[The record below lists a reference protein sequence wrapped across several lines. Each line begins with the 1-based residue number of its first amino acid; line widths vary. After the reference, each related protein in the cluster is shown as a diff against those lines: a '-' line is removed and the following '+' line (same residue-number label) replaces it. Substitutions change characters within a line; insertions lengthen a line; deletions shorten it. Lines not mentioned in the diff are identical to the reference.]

1 MENWQPIINSYLY
14 SSADYTL
21 HSFGT
26 GLIHKTFVVEK
37 NKEKVF
43 ILQQV
48 NHRVF
53 PWPENISHNIQLLSS
68 WLKGNNVKTLL
79 PAPLKTINGND
90 YVIIDGEYFR
100 LIPFVENSHSIDTC
114 SIPEEAFEAANQ
126 FGNFT
131 ASFDGMNV
139 SNLKTTIKDF
149 HNLTFRWNQFREA
162 LVVGNKDRI
171 ARCKNEIHLL
181 EDDYPIVAL
190 FEKIVT
196 SNSFSLRVTHHD
208 TKISNVLFNK
218 ENKGICVIDL
228 DTVMPGY
235 FISDLGDMFR
245 TYLSKANE
253 EETDL
258 QLVNARKDFYQ
269 AITEGYKEKM
279 ADKMS
284 IDELNLL
291 NYAGEF
297 MIYMQALRFLTDY
310 INNDC
315 YYSISYEDNNYQRT
329 LNQLALLKS
338 FRSIIA

>member
-1 MENWQPIINSYLY
+1 MENWQSVLKNYLSNST
-14 SSADYTL
+14 AYTVYP
-21 HSFGT
+21 FGS

-37 NKEKVF
+37 DKEKVF

-48 NHRVF
+48 NDRVF
-53 PWPENISHNIQLLSS
+53 PWPENISHNILLLSN
-68 WLKGNNVKTLL
+68 WLKDHHLETLL
-79 PAPLKTINGND
+79 PAPLKTINGED
-90 YVIIDGEYFR
+90 YQVENGEYFR
-100 LIPFVENSHSIDTC
+100 LIPFVKNSHSIDTC
-114 SIPEEAFEAANQ
+114 SMPEEAFEAAHQ

-131 ASFDGMNV
+131 ASFVGMDVN
-139 SNLKTTIKDF
+139 NLKTTIPDF

-162 LVVGNKDRI
+162 LTTGNNNRINQSKD
-171 ARCKNEIHLL
+171 EIKLL
-181 EDDYPIVAL
+181 EKDYSLVEL
-190 FEKIVT
+190 YEKILT
-196 SNSFSLRVTHHD
+196 ANSFSLRVTHHD
-208 TKISNVLFNK
+208 TKISNVLFNQ

-253 EETDL
+253 EEKDL
-258 QLVNARKDFYQ
+258 QLVDARTDFYH
-269 AITEGYKEKM
+269 AIMEGYKEKM

-284 IDELNLL
+284 NDELNHL

-310 INNDC
+310 INNDR